1 MKHIDR
7 MHKRKEREAEAA
19 AHRGTVNRILGHN
32 PTSDDYKAAMDATGL
47 SMSMVCK
54 LRGLY
59 HGY

>member
-7 MHKRKEREAEAA
+7 INKRKEREAIAA
-19 AHRGTVNRILGHN
+19 AHRDTVKRILGHA

-47 SMSMVCK
+47 SMNAVCR

-59 HGY
+59 HGH